1 MTATTATPAAPARP
15 ARPAAGGGTLTGTGT
30 LVRFALRRDRVKLPA
45 WLLVLTVL
53 VFYYAAALPE
63 VLGDNVQAF
72 GRFMV
77 GPVGALLGGPGYG
90 SDAVTV
96 EIAIVGVYGLYFLIA
111 AALMNILLVARH
123 TRVEEQTGRSELV
136 RASVVGRHAPLTAAL
151 VVAAGA
157 NVLLALLIGTAMAVS
172 FPHPGQGFLFGASV
186 GALGLVFAGVAAV
199 TAQVSEYS
207 RAASGI
213 AGAVLGAAYVVRAAG
228 DMLGGEAHGSA
239 LSWFSP
245 LAWSQQTRPYVD
257 GRWWPLLLSVA
268 AAAGAAA
275 VGYALSARRDVGAGL
290 VAARRGRA
298 AAAAWLSSPLAYA
311 FRLHRASLLWWAAAL
326 VVAGVAYGAL
336 TQPIVDAFA
345 DAGTSELI
353 AVLGGDVSQLLDG
366 YLGAMVLFDALLV
379 SVFVVLGGH
388 AVRAEESRGR
398 AEPVLATAVSRWA
411 WLGGHLAVLA
421 AGAVGLLLVVG
432 VVMGAAS
439 AASVGE
445 AGYVA
450 DLVVAHLAYA
460 PAVLVLLGVAAL
472 LAGVAP
478 RAVGLAWVAFVY
490 GGFIGFFG
498 PLMGPPQWV
507 FNLSPYEHVA
517 RVPLE
522 DLTWP
527 PLLVLTAVAAGL
539 VAAGLAGFRR
549 RDLGTT

>member
-1 MTATTATPAAPARP
+1 MTATTAAPAAPARP
-15 ARPAAGGGTLTGTGT
+15 ARRAAGHGTLTGTGT

-151 VVAAGA
+151 VVALGA
-157 NVLLALLIGTAMAVS
+157 NVLLALLIGAAMAVN
-172 FPHPGQGFLFGASV
+172 FPDPGQGFLFGASV
-186 GALGLVFAGVAAV
+186 GAVGLVFAGVAAV
-199 TAQVSEYS
+199 TVQVSEYS

-228 DMLGGEAHGSA
+228 DMLEAHGSP

-257 GRWWPLLLSVA
+257 GRWWPLLLSVGF
-268 AAAGAAA
+268 AAGAAA
-275 VGYALSARRDVGAGL
+275 VGYALSTRRDVGAGL

-298 AAAAWLSSPLAYA
+298 AAAAWLGSPLAYA
-311 FRLHRASLLWWAAAL
+311 FRLHCASLLWWAAAL

-336 TQPIVDAFA
+336 TRPIVDAFA
-345 DAGTSELI
+345 GTGTNAMIE
-353 AVLGGDVSQLLDG
+353 VLGGDPSQLLDG
-366 YLGAMVLFDALLV
+366 YLGVIALVDALLV
-379 SVFVVLGGH
+379 SVFAVLGVH

-421 AGAVGLLLVVG
+421 AGAVGLLLTVG
-432 VVMGAAS
+432 VAMGAAS

-445 AGYVA
+445 ARYVA

-478 RAVGLAWVAFVY
+478 RAVGLTWAVFTYSAFV
-490 GGFIGFFG
+490 GFFG

-507 FNLSPYEHVA
+507 YNLSPYEHVA

-522 DLTWP
+522 DLSWP
-527 PLLVLTAVAAGL
+527 PLLALTALAAGL
-539 VAAGLAGFRR
+539 VAVGLARFRR
-549 RDLGTT
+549 RDLETA